1 MFLYILYAAEGQP
14 ETINQ
19 QRLIKVLDLISLAK
33 WKLLPKHPLKNQ
45 NGGAFLQ
52 CFVRLMKTLIRP
64 SLIS

>member
-33 WKLLPKHPLKNQ
+33 
-45 NGGAFLQ
+45 
-52 CFVRLMKTLIRP
+52 
-64 SLIS
+64 